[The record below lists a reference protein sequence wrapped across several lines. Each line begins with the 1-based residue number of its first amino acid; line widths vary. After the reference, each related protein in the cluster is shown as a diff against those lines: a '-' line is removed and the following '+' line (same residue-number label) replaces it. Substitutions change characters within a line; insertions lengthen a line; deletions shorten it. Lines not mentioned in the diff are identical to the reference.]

1 MRVRL
6 LPACFLAVAVAVAAT
21 AAIAAPGF
29 AQIDD
34 LAGVYRYAYPNML
47 ADGEKFTS
55 EHVLEIVKL
64 SRTEAYIRSHMEF
77 YNGHVCGVWG
87 VAKLEGDALVYRPHR
102 NDTDAA
108 CVLTL
113 RKKGNRIVFGD
124 ADNACKYDFC
134 GEHGYLDGV
143 EYPLS
148 SRRPIR
154 YMKRLQASR
163 QYGEAIAER
172 DAKP

>member
-1 MRVRL
+1 MRVKL
-6 LPACFLAVAVAVAAT
+6 MPACFLAVAAT
-21 AAIAAPGF
+21 AANAASGF
-29 AQIDD
+29 VQIDD
-34 LAGVYRYAYPNML
+34 LAGVYKDAYPNTL

-87 VAKLEGDALVYRPHR
+87 VARLDGDALVYRPHH
-102 NDTDAA
+102 NNTGEA
-108 CVLTL
+108 CALAL
-113 RKKGNRIVFGD
+113 RKKGDRIVFGD
-124 ADNACKYDFC
+124 ADNACKYNFC

-143 EYPLS
+143 EYKLS

>member
-1 MRVRL
+1 MRVKL
-6 LPACFLAVAVAVAAT
+6 LPACFLAVAAT
-21 AAIAAPGF
+21 AAIAASGVTR
-29 AQIDD
+29 IDD
-34 LAGVYRYAYPNML
+34 LAGVYKYAYPNAL
-47 ADGEKFTS
+47 ADGEKSTS
-55 EHVLEIVKL
+55 EHILEIVKL

-87 VAKLEGDALVYRPHR
+87 VARLEGDALVYRPHH
-102 NDTDAA
+102 NNTDTA
-108 CVLTL
+108 CALIL
-113 RKKGNRIVFGD
+113 RKQGNRIVFGD

-134 GEHGYLDGV
+134 GEHGYLNGV
-143 EYPLS
+143 GYPMS

>member
-1 MRVRL
+1 MRGKL
-6 LPACFLAVAVAVAAT
+6 LPVCFLAVAAT
-21 AAIAAPGF
+21 AAFAAGRSS
-29 AQIDD
+29 IDEV
-34 LAGVYRYAYPNML
+34 AGVYKYAYPNTL
-47 ADGEKFTS
+47 ADGGKFTS

-77 YNGHVCGVWG
+77 YNGHVCGLWG
-87 VAKLEGDALVYRPHR
+87 IARLEGDTLVYRPHH
-102 NDTDAA
+102 NNTDACA
-108 CVLTL
+108 LTL
-113 RKKGNRIVFGD
+113 RKRGNSIVFGD

-134 GEHGYLDGV
+134 GEQGYLDGV
-143 EYPLS
+143 EYKLS

-163 QYGEAIAER
+163 QYREAIAER